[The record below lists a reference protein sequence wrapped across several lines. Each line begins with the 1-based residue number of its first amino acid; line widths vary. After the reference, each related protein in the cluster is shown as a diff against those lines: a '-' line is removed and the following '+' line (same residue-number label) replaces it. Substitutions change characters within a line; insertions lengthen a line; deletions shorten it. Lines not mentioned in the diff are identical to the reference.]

1 MLRALFGCQDVQSC
15 QNQTASLLLTGE
27 GVSFCSVC
35 VCVFFFSKIIIL
47 KAFLSKPRTY
57 RHPFFLEF
65 ITVIKKSAF
74 YFPLL
79 APVRHIPNNS
89 IDVNIRKNVF
99 NCFFFCFYVSLPY
112 KACSFFFFFS
122 IFCHYFYSLRLFR
135 VERMRLT
142 ETERLDLG
150 WEPRESRFLNSFL
163 LSVATPTAF

>member
-1 MLRALFGCQDVQSC
+1 MRRVAES
-15 QNQTASLLLTGE
+15 SLWMSRCAELPKSNCFPSSDWGGGIFLQ
-27 GVSFCSVC
+27 CVC

-150 WEPRESRFLNSFL
+150 
-163 LSVATPTAF
+163 